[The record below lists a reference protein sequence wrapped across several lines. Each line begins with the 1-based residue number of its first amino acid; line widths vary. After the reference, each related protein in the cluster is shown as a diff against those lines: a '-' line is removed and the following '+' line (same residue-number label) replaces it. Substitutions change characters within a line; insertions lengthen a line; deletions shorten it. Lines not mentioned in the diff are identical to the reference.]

1 MTETKQIPSSGI
13 PRHSITVEGK
23 IHNFYAE
30 TFKVA
35 MRKLNSLLPRQ
46 MDKMGGLFVCED
58 GTVAWLPNC
67 MISEK
72 FINDFD
78 LMRIEHNTLERRRNE
93 LQQYF
98 RSEQFNDLDNFD
110 QYLLLNQ
117 YMAMGNYLSVLRIRI
132 ERAENNN
139 PDLI

>member
-1 MTETKQIPSSGI
+1 
-13 PRHSITVEGK
+13 
-23 IHNFYAE
+23 
-30 TFKVA
+30 
-35 MRKLNSLLPRQ
+35 
-46 MDKMGGLFVCED
+46 
-58 GTVAWLPNC
+58 
-67 MISEK
+67 
-72 FINDFD
+72 
-78 LMRIEHNTLERRRNE
+78 MRIEHNTLERRRNE

-117 YMAMGNYLSVLRIRI
+117 YMAMGDYLSVLRIRI